1 MMTREEVAEVI
12 TYCKKNNISYKTRL
26 AELGIPAWKFYDSN
40 SRYALEQ
47 ESSEAKGEFLQLYAG
62 VLQPFLERLLG
73 VVSLEV
79 LEDESSAAAPQIF
92 FRYYYENSS
101 TGEKSGT
108 MLSEVTWSEAV
119 AGGGD

>member
-1 MMTREEVAEVI
+1 MGEEVGDGVYVGAFVDLQGGEGVAEAV
-12 TYCKKNNISYKTRL
+12 
-26 AELGIPAWKFYDSN
+26 EGDVLGD
-40 SRYALEQ
+40 
-47 ESSEAKGEFLQLYAG
+47 AG
-62 VLQPFLERLLG
+62 LLQPFLERLLG

-79 LEDESSAAAPQIF
+79 LEDESSAAAPKIF

>member
-1 MMTREEVAEVI
+1 M
-12 TYCKKNNISYKTRL
+12 
-26 AELGIPAWKFYDSN
+26 
-40 SRYALEQ
+40 
-47 ESSEAKGEFLQLYAG
+47 YAG

-79 LEDESSAAAPQIF
+79 LEDESSAAAPKIF
-92 FRYYYENSS
+92 FRYYYYENSS